1 MKILKNNVGFY
12 KFIPAKNRL
21 KGTIIFV
28 HGFATNSNYHD
39 NVAEK
44 FIDYDYYAF
53 ELPGHG
59 YTEYDQSKKIDLSIF
74 VDFCINMIDELQ
86 LNKFILIG
94 HSMGGSLVLRIA
106 EKIGEKIH
114 KLIVVT
120 PMNSAVSLSTLR
132 FYFLFT
138 PKSFNKTL
146 ALNNVLYLD
155 LTKTL
160 GPDIDHFISKE
171 HKYQIE
177 NLAFFKKLKKKLYS
191 PKNVKDCIKSEKALT
206 LPTLLIVGEHDKTI
220 PYKSAIRAIKKSNR
234 PYVQV
239 SIFKNSAHIP
249 FKEEPE
255 KYVKEI
261 IDFIE

>member
-1 MKILKNNVGFY
+1 MKMLKNNVGFY
-12 KFIPAKNRL
+12 KFKPAENIS
-21 KGTIIFV
+21 KGTIIFI
-28 HGFATNSNYHD
+28 HGYATNSNYHD
-39 NVAEK
+39 NAAEK

-59 YTEYDQSKKIDLSIF
+59 YTEYDQSKKLDLSIF
-74 VDFCINMIDELQ
+74 VDFCIAMIEELQ
-86 LNKFILIG
+86 LNNFVLIG

-106 EKIGEKIH
+106 AKIGEKIE

-138 PKSFNKTL
+138 PKSFDKTL
-146 ALNNVLYLD
+146 ALNNVLYTD

-160 GPDIDHFISKE
+160 NLDIDHYINEE
-171 HKYQIE
+171 HKYQLA
-177 NLAFFKKLKKKLYS
+177 NLVFFKKLKNKLYS
-191 PKNVKDCIKSEKALT
+191 YKNLKDCISSEKALT

-220 PYKSAIRAIKKSNR
+220 PLKSAIRAIKKTNR

-239 SIFKNSAHIP
+239 SIFRNSAHIP
-249 FKEEPE
+249 FKEEQD
-255 KYVKEI
+255 KYIKEI
-261 IDFIE
+261 LDFIE

>member
-1 MKILKNNVGFY
+1 MEILRNTIGAY
-12 KFIPAKNRL
+12 KFKPAKNKA
-21 KGTIIFV
+21 KGTIVFV
-28 HGFATNSNYHD
+28 HGYATNSNYHD
-39 NVAEK
+39 EAAER
-44 FIDYDYYAF
+44 FVDYDYYAF

-59 YTEYDQSKKIDLSIF
+59 YTEYDQNKKLDLSVF
-74 VDFCINMIDELQ
+74 VDFCIAMINELQ
-86 LNKFILIG
+86 LNNFVLIG

-106 EKIGEKIH
+106 EKIGEKIY

-146 ALNNVLYLD
+146 ALNNVLYTD

-160 GPDIDHFISKE
+160 DLDIDHYINEE
-171 HKYQIE
+171 HKYQLA
-177 NLAFFKKLKKKLYS
+177 NLVFFKKLKNKLYS
-191 PKNVKDCIKSEKALT
+191 PKNVKDCIKAEKALT

-220 PYKSAIRAIKKSNR
+220 PCKSAIRAIKRTNR

-255 KYVKEI
+255 KYLKEI
-261 IDFIE
+261 LDFIE

>member
-1 MKILKNNVGFY
+1 MEILKNKVGSY
-12 KFIPAKNRL
+12 KFKPAENRS

-28 HGFATNSNYHD
+28 HGFATTSNYHD
-39 NVAEK
+39 DVAEQ
-44 FIDYDYYAF
+44 FTDYDYYAF

-59 YTEYDQSKKIDLSIF
+59 YTEYDQSKKLDLSVF
-74 VDFCINMIDELQ
+74 VDFCIAMIEELQ

-106 EKIGEKIH
+106 EKIGDKII

-138 PKSFNKTL
+138 PKNFNKTL
-146 ALNNVLYLD
+146 ALNNVLYMDLSKTLD
-155 LTKTL
+155 LN
-160 GPDIDHFISKE
+160 IDHYISEE
-171 HKYQIE
+171 HKYQVDH
-177 NLAFFKKLKKKLYS
+177 LLFFKKLKNKLYS

-220 PYKSAIRAIKKSNR
+220 PFKSAIRAIKKTNR

-239 SIFKNSAHIP
+239 SVFKNSAHIP

-255 KYVKEI
+255 KYIKEI
-261 IDFIE
+261 MDFIE